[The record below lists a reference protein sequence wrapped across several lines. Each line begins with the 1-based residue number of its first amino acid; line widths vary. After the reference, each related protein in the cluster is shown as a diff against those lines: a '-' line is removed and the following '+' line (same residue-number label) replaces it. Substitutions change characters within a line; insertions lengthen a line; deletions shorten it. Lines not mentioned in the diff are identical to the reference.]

1 MATPDPQK
9 FADDWVRA
17 WIAHDVEAALEHF
30 HDDVVFTSPVTAR
43 VLPDTGGVVRGA
55 GQRGA
60 DLRRRAGARG
70 PRHLSGVT
78 QYAEIDVLQRTTL
91 FSCETPIW
99 ASTGIAGRAFWP
111 KLRHLGPLSTLG
123 SGPHS
128 TLARSA
134 NVSMSINF
142 RGSDAVGGQHAREP
156 RIRVVTCSSTATP
169 LYTAPVSSYI
179 KHPGHPARCRQ
190 LGTGFPSD
198 DVAGHPGAP
207 AVRVPGL
214 FVQTYWFST

>member
-78 QYAEIDVLQRTTL
+78 QYAEIDVLQRTPRS
-91 FSCETPIW
+91 F
-99 ASTGIAGRAFWP
+99 
-111 KLRHLGPLSTLG
+111 LRNADLGVNG
-123 SGPHS
+123 
-128 TLARSA
+128 
-134 NVSMSINF
+134 N
-142 RGSDAVGGQHAREP
+142 RG
-156 RIRVVTCSSTATP
+156 
-169 LYTAPVSSYI
+169 
-179 KHPGHPARCRQ
+179 
-190 LGTGFPSD
+190 
-198 DVAGHPGAP
+198 
-207 AVRVPGL
+207 
-214 FVQTYWFST
+214 